1 MSESRPIRLPLDD
14 IKGVLKDLKEG
25 YTIAEITDRWHIS
38 TRTFYRI
45 KALKQLPTEDI
56 YKRGDSHWPC
66 IHSEEKIRAIVAE
79 RKKGVLLKDL
89 SAKYGVAESYIS
101 SIMNG
106 HKREQTKWTRT
117 TKKSRN

>member
-1 MSESRPIRLPLDD
+1 MISSKPIRLPLDD
-14 IKGVLKDLKEG
+14 IKGVINDLKRG
-25 YTIAEITDRWHIS
+25 CTVAEITSKWHIS

-45 KALKQLPTEDI
+45 KYLEKLPTKDI
-56 YKRGDSHWPC
+56 YTRGDSHWPC
-66 IHSEEKIRAIVAE
+66 VHSEEKIRSIVAE

-106 HKREQTKWTRT
+106 HKREQTKWTQT
-117 TKKSRN
+117 TKKNRN

>member
-1 MSESRPIRLPLDD
+1 MISSKPIRLPLDD
-14 IKGVLKDLKEG
+14 IKGVINDLKSG
-25 YTIAEITDRWHIS
+25 RTVAEITGKWHIS

-45 KALKQLPTEDI
+45 KYLEKLPTKDI
-56 YKRGDSHWPC
+56 YTRGDSHWPC
-66 IHSEEKIRAIVAE
+66 VHSEEKIRAIVAE

-89 SAKYGVAESYIS
+89 SAKYGVAQSYIS

-106 HKREQTKWTRT
+106 HKREQTKWTRN

>member
-1 MSESRPIRLPLDD
+1 MISSKPIRLPLDD
-14 IKGVLKDLKEG
+14 INGVINDLKRG
-25 YTIAEITDRWHIS
+25 CTVAEITSKWHIS

-45 KALKQLPTEDI
+45 KYLEKLPTKDI
-56 YKRGDSHWPC
+56 YTRGDSHWPC
-66 IHSEEKIRAIVAE
+66 VHSEEKIRAIVAE

-89 SAKYGVAESYIS
+89 SAKYGVAQSYIS

-106 HKREQTKWTRT
+106 HKREQTKWTRN